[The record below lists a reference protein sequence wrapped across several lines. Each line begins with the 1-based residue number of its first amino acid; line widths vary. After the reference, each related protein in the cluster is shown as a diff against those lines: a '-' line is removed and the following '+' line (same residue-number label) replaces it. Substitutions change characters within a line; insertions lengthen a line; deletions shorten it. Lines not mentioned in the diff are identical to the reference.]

1 MKWYKQTT
9 LAILVHT
16 AVLVIGQSGMPTN
29 VFTNGLVQA
38 LNNLNAHTL
47 GEIVKEVPEIFETYL
62 GRNNSPVT
70 LIAPLN
76 NAFYNSGISQLA
88 PAKLQQLLSYHI
100 LDGWIPYTDGRYI
113 ASSFFTRSRDDP
125 SQSQKVVVDVT
136 QDGAKINI
144 STALKTLAVEGRTT
158 YMNVHIWTVPEF
170 IGMPGDF
177 FDTLSIL
184 GLGDVADFVTN
195 AHLKQVIRSMYGLTA
210 FVPTSQALSED
221 VYAHSGTDDEDHEI
235 ALRHFLRNDSLFYSP
250 DLIDGLSLE
259 TLDGSCVTIVES
271 PDGMKQVVG
280 HDGYTIANI
289 LRSDILLSNGVMHI
303 IDKVL

>member
-9 LAILVHT
+9 LAILVQAT
-16 AVLVIGQSGMPTN
+16 ALVLGQSGMPTN
-29 VFTNGLVQA
+29 LFTNGLVQA

-88 PAKLQQLLSYHI
+88 PAKLQQLLTYHI
-100 LDGWIPYTDGRYI
+100 LDGWTPYTDGRYI
-113 ASSFFTRSRDDP
+113 VPSFFTRSRDHSSP
-125 SQSQKVVVDVT
+125 SQKVVVDVT
-136 QDGAKINI
+136 HDGAKINI

-170 IGMPGDF
+170 VGMPGDF

-184 GLGDVADFVTN
+184 GLGDVADFVTESL
-195 AHLKQVIRSMYGLTA
+195 LKQDIRSMYGLTA

-221 VYAHSGTDDEDHEI
+221 IYAQSRTDDEHREI
-235 ALRHFLRNDSLFYSP
+235 VLRHFLTNGSMFYSP
-250 DLIDGLSLE
+250 DLIDGISLE
-259 TLDGSCVTIVES
+259 TLEGSCIAIVKK

-280 HDGYTIANI
+280 HDGYTTANI
-289 LRSDILLSNGVMHI
+289 LRSDILLSNGVMHVSEFI
-303 IDKVL
+303 M